1 MSQTDILIRAV
12 NPANCLAAVA
22 LIIIGDPHKRVEGN
36 LHPEKM
42 NLPSF
47 LGQSLYEQG
56 GRQKLN
62 CLK

>member
-22 LIIIGDPHKRVEGN
+22 IIIGDPHKRVEGN

-47 LGQSLYEQG
+47 LGQSL
-56 GRQKLN
+56 
-62 CLK
+62 

>member
-12 NPANCLAAVA
+12 NSANCLAAVA
-22 LIIIGDPHKRVEGN
+22 LIIIGGPHKRVEEN

-47 LGQSLYEQG
+47 LGQSL
-56 GRQKLN
+56 
-62 CLK
+62 

>member
-12 NPANCLAAVA
+12 NPANCLSAVA
-22 LIIIGDPHKRVEGN
+22 VIIIGGTHKRVEGN

-47 LGQSLYEQG
+47 LGQSL
-56 GRQKLN
+56 
-62 CLK
+62 